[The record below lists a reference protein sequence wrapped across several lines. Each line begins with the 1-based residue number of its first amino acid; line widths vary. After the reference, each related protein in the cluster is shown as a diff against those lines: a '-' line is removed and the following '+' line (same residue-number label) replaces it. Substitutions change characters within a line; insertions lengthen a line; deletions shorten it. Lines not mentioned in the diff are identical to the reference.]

1 MKGRNLFLKGI
12 ITAVVILLLFTG
24 GRWFFFNIIQRDN
37 VIDGMVELRLAV
49 MDAMEEGKET
59 SLFFV
64 KNIEKEDV
72 KVINE
77 YVDSAFGN
85 VDSYRIFLES
95 GDYLAIQLNYT
106 VSDNYYV
113 IRKFLHQE
121 EIPSDR
127 TKAQEIYDVIDS
139 FMETYIQEPMTDFDK
154 ELAVHDYLV
163 RNCVYGFPEEEED
176 AYEAYG
182 VLVKN
187 RAVCDG
193 YAEAF
198 FLLMSC
204 LDIECDI
211 VVGYADATLHAW
223 NQVKLD
229 GNWYN
234 VDLTWDDSLPDMG
247 SKVKHTYFNVSDE
260 SLSLTHS
267 WQEQYYHTCNVDTY
281 NYYVRRFAYYES
293 FEEAKTG
300 LVRQAGQGNVLEVA
314 ISSVNKDSMDLS
326 FLYSETNVRSV
337 TYVIEKMGKYTVIVV
352 YTNM

>member
-1 MKGRNLFLKGI
+1 MKSRNLLLKGI
-12 ITAVVILLLFTG
+12 VVTISLFLLFTG
-24 GRWFFFNIIQRDN
+24 IRWFFFNVIQREN
-37 VIDGMVELRLAV
+37 VIDGMVNLRLAV
-49 MDAMEEGKET
+49 IDAMEDGKES

-72 KVINE
+72 LVINE

-113 IRKFLHQE
+113 IRKYLYGE
-121 EIPSDR
+121 EIPADK
-127 TKAQEIYDVIDS
+127 TKAHEIYAVVDQFIK
-139 FMETYIQEPMTDFDK
+139 TYIQGPMTDFDK
-154 ELAVHDYLV
+154 EIAVHDYLV
-163 RNCVYGFPEEEED
+163 QNCVYGFPENEDD
-176 AYEAYG
+176 AYTAYG

-211 VVGYADATLHAW
+211 VVGYADSVLHAW

-247 SKVKHTYFNVSDE
+247 NRVKHTYFNVDDA
-260 SLSLTHS
+260 SLRLTHS
-267 WQEQYYHTCNVDTY
+267 WQEQYYNECITSTY
-281 NYYVRRFAYYES
+281 NYYVRRFAYYDT
-293 FEEAKTG
+293 FEEAKNG
-300 LVRQAGQGNVLEVA
+300 LIRQAGQGNVLEAA
-314 ISSVNKDSMDLS
+314 IAASDKNNIEFS
-326 FLYSETNVRSV
+326 FLFSLTNVRSV
-337 TYVIEKMGKYTVIVV
+337 TYVIEDMGDYTVVIV